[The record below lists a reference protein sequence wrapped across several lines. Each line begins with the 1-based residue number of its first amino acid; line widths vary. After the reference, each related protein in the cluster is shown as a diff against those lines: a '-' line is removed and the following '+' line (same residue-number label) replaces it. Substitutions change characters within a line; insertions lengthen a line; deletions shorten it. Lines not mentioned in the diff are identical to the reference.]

1 MCGMPVPSHGAYYE
15 TPVAKIVRLE
25 AELEAARRE
34 IDRLRA
40 RLADTEKE
48 RKPDGPKVQSR
59 YWTPHEHQRFLEALA
74 KFGPKDVRAIASYV
88 GSRNATQVRTHA
100 QKYFLRVARER
111 KNGSALQSARR
122 RSMSESDLA
131 RVGRSVRTPPGS
143 PPNRHGGE
151 NDVGKSD
158 ERDGNDLRNEEIK
171 REGSPTSQ
179 NDVSMPDRHETMR
192 NSDELT
198 PKNSGLRGM
207 RVASTGALPAL
218 VAAATGSPSVS
229 PRNSDRGH
237 PDGDGV
243 NANNPAPF
251 VLGGR
256 RHTDGDDD
264 MHGVDDYPSKP
275 IDYEG
280 DTGTDC
286 HAMDTS
292 TRSDE
297 FVNYQS
303 TSGRAHVPQLA
314 PQPAKSVTYVSG
326 SKPPVGLGKVDTAGI
341 NLLSLV
347 ASKRKM
353 ETESG
358 LAG

>member
-1 MCGMPVPSHGAYYE
+1 M
-15 TPVAKIVRLE
+15 KIARLE
-25 AELEAARRE
+25 AELESARHE

-40 RLADTEKE
+40 RLADIEKD

-143 PPNRHGGE
+143 PTNRHDADNETGKTDSRE
-151 NDVGKSD
+151 DVAND
-158 ERDGNDLRNEEIK
+158 DLK

-179 NDVSMPDRHETMR
+179 NDVSMPDRHDDMS
-192 NSDELT
+192 NCDQLI
-198 PKNSGLRGM
+198 PKNGGLRGM

-229 PRNSDRGH
+229 PRRSDGVHGENDVADAQNPAAFALSGRY
-237 PDGDGV
+237 DGD
-243 NANNPAPF
+243 A
-251 VLGGR
+251 
-256 RHTDGDDD
+256 DDD
-264 MHGVDDYPSKP
+264 THMLNGYSRKCRDDDVDVATDSQVMHTRATSYQFNSNSSNPS
-275 IDYEG
+275 
-280 DTGTDC
+280 
-286 HAMDTS
+286 AS
-292 TRSDE
+292 TRTHPISL
-297 FVNYQS
+297 
-303 TSGRAHVPQLA
+303 P
-314 PQPAKSVTYVSG
+314 PAKTVTFVSA

-347 ASKRKM
+347 ASERKM